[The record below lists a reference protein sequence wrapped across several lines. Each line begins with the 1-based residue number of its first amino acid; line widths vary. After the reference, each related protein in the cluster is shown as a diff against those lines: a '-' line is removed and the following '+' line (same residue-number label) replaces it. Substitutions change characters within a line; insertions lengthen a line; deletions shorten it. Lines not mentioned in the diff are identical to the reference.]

1 MKLTEYSVEIVKK
14 DGMVYTRFSIGKRC
28 HKALLVKAVIAL
40 GGELVKNTTRADVY
54 ELKGN
59 CMELGLIL

>member
-14 DGMVYTRFSIGKRC
+14 DGIVYTRFSIGKRC
-28 HKALLVKAVIAL
+28 HKARLIKAVIAL
-40 GGELVKNTTRADVY
+40 GGVLVKNTTRVDVY

-59 CMELGLIL
+59 RMELGLIF